1 MTEPTNPRNDRPMKG
16 LILSGGKGTRM
27 RPLTYTSAK
36 QLIPVANKPV
46 LFYGIESMVAA
57 GIADIAIVISPETGR
72 EIRQAVGDGSAFR
85 ARVEYIEQDEP
96 RGLAHAV
103 LISEDYMAD
112 SPFVM
117 YLGDNLLQHGITPLV
132 EEFKT
137 LDCNSE
143 ILLTRVPDPTQFG
156 VAELTS
162 DGRILRLT
170 EKPKEPKSDLA
181 LVGVYMF
188 DSHIFQA
195 AKAIRP
201 SGRNELEITD
211 AIQWL
216 IDQGLVVHPH
226 VVKGWWKDTGKID
239 DMLEANRTVLDAREM
254 ELRGSFDPDSRI
266 EGKVVLE
273 EGAEIVDSVIR
284 GPVIIGRD
292 ARISHAFVGPYTS
305 IGSGCA
311 IEHCEIENS
320 IVLEGST
327 IAHVDGRIEAS
338 LIGKNVRIGKTRRK
352 PVAYRFMLGDNSE
365 VGIT

>member
-1 MTEPTNPRNDRPMKG
+1 MKG
-16 LILSGGKGTRM
+16 LVLSGGKGTRM

-46 LFYGIESMVAA
+46 LFYGLESIVAA
-57 GIADIAIVISPETGR
+57 GIRQIAIIVSPETGS
-72 EIRQAVGDGSAFR
+72 EIRECVGDGSRFDAE
-85 ARVEYIEQDEP
+85 VTYIEQDAP

-103 LISEDYMAD
+103 LVAEPFLGR

-132 EEFKT
+132 DEFKSI
-137 LDCNSE
+137 DCNSE

-156 VAELTS
+156 VAELAD
-162 DGRILRLT
+162 DGRVFRLT

-188 DSHIFQA
+188 DHHIFDA
-195 AKAIRP
+195 VKAIRP
-201 SGRNELEITD
+201 SFRNELEITD

-239 DMLEANRTVLDAREM
+239 DMLEANRTVLDTFEQEIRGKADAR
-254 ELRGSFDPDSRI
+254 SQV
-266 EGKVVLE
+266 EGKVVVE
-273 EGAEIVDSVIR
+273 EGAEIVESVIR
-284 GPVIIGRD
+284 GPAIIGQN
-292 ARISHAFVGPYTS
+292 ARIRNAFVGPYTS
-305 IGSGCA
+305 IGAECA
-311 IEHCEIENS
+311 IEECEIENS
-320 IVLEGST
+320 IVLEKSSIRG
-327 IAHVDGRIEAS
+327 IEGRIEAS
-338 LIGKNVRIGKTRRK
+338 LIGKNARIGRTRRK

-365 VGIT
+365 IGIL